1 MALVNIKELD
11 GPALDRAVSLLR
23 SLKEV
28 KPYSSD
34 WAYGGPIIED
44 NGIELKVNFRGVWA
58 AFGYDWNCNRVT
70 QEAAVG
76 PTPLVAA
83 MRCYVIMR
91 MGSTVIGSADLF
103 PDSEE

>member
-1 MALVNIKELD
+1 MALVNIKELE

-23 SLKEV
+23 GMKEV

-44 NGIELKVNFRGVWA
+44 RGIELKVNFRGVWA
-58 AFGYDWNCNRVT
+58 AFGYDWYCNRVVR
-70 QEAAVG
+70 EAAIG

-83 MRCYVIMR
+83 MRCYVIMK
-91 MGSTVIGSADLF
+91 MGAVVVESSDLF